1 MQVQNRRFIEQK
13 ITEVSENSSWVRK
26 SRNRGNRHKR
36 ERLPTNPDNRR
47 RMREMKESTMEVGR
61 IQMRVQNRRFIEQKI
76 TEVSEN
82 SSWVRKS
89 RDRGNRHKRERLPTN
104 PDNRRRMREM
114 KESTMCVVEWRDNWQ
129 PRALEPGRDR
139 KRQD

>member
-1 MQVQNRRFIEQK
+1 
-13 ITEVSENSSWVRK
+13 
-26 SRNRGNRHKR
+26 
-36 ERLPTNPDNRR
+36 
-47 RMREMKESTMEVGR
+47 
-61 IQMRVQNRRFIEQKI
+61 MRVQNRRFIEQKI

-114 KESTMCVVEWRDNWQ
+114 KESTMKSRDRGNRHKRERLPTNPNNRRRMREMKESTMCVVEWRDNWQ